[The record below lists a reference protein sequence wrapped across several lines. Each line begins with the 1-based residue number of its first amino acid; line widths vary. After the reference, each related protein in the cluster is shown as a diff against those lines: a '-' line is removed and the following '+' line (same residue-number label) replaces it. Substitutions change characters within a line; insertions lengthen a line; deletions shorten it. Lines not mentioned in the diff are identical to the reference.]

1 LYTPDALNILN
12 LPKKVLNECKTL
24 FQKQI
29 DKKTGFLLQNSY
41 ENVLSY
47 LTDTKFHANI
57 EHTKQ
62 TLKIMDL
69 RRNIDSK
76 KVFPELYER
85 IL

>member
-1 LYTPDALNILN
+1 
-12 LPKKVLNECKTL
+12 
-24 FQKQI
+24 
-29 DKKTGFLLQNSY
+29 
-41 ENVLSY
+41 